1 MFDNEN
7 LFIPQGWR
15 CPICKRVYSPTTS
28 LCLYCGNEQY
38 TTNVATLESQKSLK
52 SFKIMRDLTPEE
64 QKEYSKVLD
73 EIYQIKI
80 GNINDIE
87 NQEVS
92 E

>member
-7 LFIPQGWR
+7 LFITQGWQ
-15 CPICKRVYSPTTS
+15 CPICKRVYSPATS

-38 TTNVATLESQKSLK
+38 TTNVDTLESQKSL
-52 SFKIMRDLTPEE
+52 IMRDLTPEE

-73 EIYQIKI
+73 EIYHIKI

>member
-38 TTNVATLESQKSLK
+38 TTNVATLESQKSL
-52 SFKIMRDLTPEE
+52 IMRDLTPEE

-73 EIYQIKI
+73 EIYHIKI